1 MVSLWKPVLMIL
13 SLILIGRDAANTH
26 NQVELFSLM
35 FERAHGWTGLL
46 VEPHPLIFAKV
57 TRRRH
62 RHGHR
67 NRNRYRQT
75 HRQKHRYKHR
85 HKHRRRFRQDYKQPG
100 GNLKRMKTHILR
112 GCRCKG
118 KHGVLRLALQQR
130 ISRFPGVVYDYF
142 SVSSIFSIF
151 RPHFAKF
158 SSEPIAG
165 VMAGLVPDTE
175 GAPPV
180 NGSSMS
186 EVAVIIMWNVSPRK
200 AFLTP
205 LSV

>member
-1 MVSLWKPVLMIL
+1 M
-13 SLILIGRDAANTH
+13 
-26 NQVELFSLM
+26 
-35 FERAHGWTGLL
+35 
-46 VEPHPLIFAKV
+46 
-57 TRRRH
+57 
-62 RHGHR
+62 
-67 NRNRYRQT
+67 
-75 HRQKHRYKHR
+75 
-85 HKHRRRFRQDYKQPG
+85 
-100 GNLKRMKTHILR
+100 
-112 GCRCKG
+112 
-118 KHGVLRLALQQR
+118 LRLVLQQR
-130 ISRFPGVVYDYF
+130 ISRFLGVVYKYL
-142 SVSSIFSIF
+142 SMSSLFSIF

-175 GAPPV
+175 ATPLV